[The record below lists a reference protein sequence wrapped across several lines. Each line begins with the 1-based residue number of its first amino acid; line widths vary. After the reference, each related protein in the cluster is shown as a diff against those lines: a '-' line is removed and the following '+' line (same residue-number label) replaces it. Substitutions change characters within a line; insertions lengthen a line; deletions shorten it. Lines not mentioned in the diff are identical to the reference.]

1 MMISQSLIK
10 NKNMKK
16 KIYIGIDISSATLD
30 LCVRIDETQES
41 LVIKN
46 EVKAIKAFLKKYVK
60 DDLVIGMEN
69 TGRYN
74 WQLYEALAGS
84 SHLVYVIP
92 PIHLKKS
99 IGLVRGKNDIIDAI
113 RIAAFVEKNHTEI
126 KPWASPTDSI
136 KKLKILLTERTFRVK
151 VKRQLQA
158 QKADYAKMKKL
169 KLDTLLVKMN
179 EQQIAQIDLQIK
191 TLEKK
196 IEEIIQTDEQLK
208 QQANLIKTVPGVG
221 KVLCWVMLAK
231 TEGFTTIDDARKMAC
246 YSGVVPFDHQSGT
259 SIRGKKRVSMYA
271 DKAIKSILHL
281 AAMSAIR
288 LNNDLKIYY
297 QRKVAEG
304 KNKMSVLN
312 AVRNKII
319 HRVFA
324 VIKSQVPYKFDLVVS

>member
-1 MMISQSLIK
+1 M
-10 NKNMKK
+10 
-16 KIYIGIDISSATLD
+16 IYIGIDISSATLD
-30 LCVRIDETQES
+30 ICVRKEETQES

-46 EVKAIKAFLKKYVK
+46 EVKAIKAFFKKYVK
-60 DDLVIGMEN
+60 YDLVIGMEN

-74 WQLYEALAGS
+74 WQLYEVLTGS
-84 SHLVYVIP
+84 KHLVYVIP
-92 PIHLKKS
+92 PIHLKRS
-99 IGLVRGKNDIIDAI
+99 MGLVRGKNDIVDAI
-113 RIAAFVEKNHTEI
+113 RIATFTEKNYKEL
-126 KPWASPTDSI
+126 KPWVCPSESVQ
-136 KKLKILLTERTFRVK
+136 KLKILLTERTYRIK
-151 VKRQLQA
+151 IKRQLLS
-158 QKADYAKMKKL
+158 QKADYSKMKKL
-169 KLDTLLVKMN
+169 KLDKLLIKMN
-179 EQQIAQIDLQIK
+179 EQETAQIALQIK
-191 TLEKK
+191 TLEAK
-196 IEEIIQTDEQLK
+196 IEEIIQIDEELK
-208 QQANLIKTVPGVG
+208 QQANLMKTVPGVG

-231 TEGFTTIDDARKMAC
+231 TEAFTTIDDPRKMAC

-297 QRKVAEG
+297 ERKVAEG

-324 VIKSQVPYKFDLVVS
+324 VIKSQVPYKFDLVLS

>member
-1 MMISQSLIK
+1 
-10 NKNMKK
+10 MKK

-41 LVIKN
+41 LVINN
-46 EVKAIKAFLKKYVK
+46 EVKPIKAFLKKYSK
-60 DDLVIGMEN
+60 YDLVIGMEN

-74 WQLYEALAGS
+74 WQLYEVLTGS
-84 SHLVYVIP
+84 SHMVFVIP

-99 IGLVRGKNDIIDAI
+99 LGLVRGKNDIVDAI
-113 RIAAFVEKNHTEI
+113 RIASFIEKNYTEL
-126 KPWASPTDSI
+126 KPWASPPESI

-151 VKRQLQA
+151 VKRQLQS
-158 QKADYAKMKKL
+158 QKADHAKMKKL
-169 KLDTLLVKMN
+169 KLDTLLAKMN
-179 EQQIAQIDLQIK
+179 EQHIAQIDLQIK

-196 IEEIIQTDEQLK
+196 IEEIIQEDEQLK

-231 TEGFTTIDDARKMAC
+231 TEGFTTIDDPRKMAC

-271 DKAIKSILHL
+271 VKAIKSILHL
-281 AAMSAIR
+281 AAMSAVR

-297 QRKVAEG
+297 ERKVAEG

-312 AVRNKII
+312 AIRNKII

-324 VIKSQVPYKFDLVVS
+324 VIKSQIPYKFDLVLS